1 MTLED
6 YEKARDIITQI
17 HRLDDDIAELRD
29 ITRNNTSTWRLEVRA
44 STACPSHSINHYG
57 MLPEFIQVIL
67 SKHLEKRN
75 ELVKELEKI

>member
-6 YEKARDIITQI
+6 YEKARDIIIQI
-17 HRLDDDIAELRD
+17 HRLDNDIAELRD

-44 STACPSHSINHYG
+44 STACPYHSINHYG